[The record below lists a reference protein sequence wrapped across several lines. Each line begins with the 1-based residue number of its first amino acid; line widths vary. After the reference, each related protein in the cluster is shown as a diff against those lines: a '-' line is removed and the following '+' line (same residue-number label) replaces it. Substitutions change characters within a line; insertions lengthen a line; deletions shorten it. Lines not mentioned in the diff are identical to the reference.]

1 MVTPACLFDSKIV
14 VNAKVMYAVGKEYS
28 DKRQRDVSVDIS
40 QITKPEAVRSELSHM
55 YKYRFLYMND
65 KGDLVP
71 IYDKNQF
78 LSGGAGD
85 LVLTFKG
92 LPDSGFSHCEP
103 TI

>member
-1 MVTPACLFDSKIV
+1 
-14 VNAKVMYAVGKEYS
+14 
-28 DKRQRDVSVDIS
+28 
-40 QITKPEAVRSELSHM
+40 
-55 YKYRFLYMND
+55 MND

-92 LPDSGFSHCEP
+92 LPDSGFAHCEP